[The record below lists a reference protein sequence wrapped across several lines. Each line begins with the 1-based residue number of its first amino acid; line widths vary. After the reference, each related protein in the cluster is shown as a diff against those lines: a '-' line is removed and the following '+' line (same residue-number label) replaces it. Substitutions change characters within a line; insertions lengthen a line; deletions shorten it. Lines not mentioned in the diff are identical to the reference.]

1 MHNDR
6 HCQEVWGGEL
16 AFPRGCGSFVDS
28 FAETSPDIGFVS
40 RGTVVQVVDD
50 ETGVEMC
57 TLEGEAFFSEGS
69 VDVHKERSHIRNAGG
84 VVASPMAKKRGKRKP
99 GFGDVWAVGNRYR

>member
-69 VDVHKERSHIRNAGG
+69 VDVHKERSHNDDPQCRWCGG
-84 VVASPMAKKRGKRKP
+84 LTNGKETREEEAR
-99 GFGDVWAVGNRYR
+99 VR